1 MTTAGRDHPRVAMIQ
16 DGARLRYLMPLAM
29 QRAGILERVFIDW
42 FVRKGSLEEKIA
54 LLAKKLR
61 PGLGR
66 KMVERSCPE
75 LDPSRVIRN
84 PAMALRLKLGM
95 RKFTRSEDAYI
106 WHSRQT
112 AKWIIR
118 EGFGEAN
125 VLYGFVR
132 NAAPEAYRAAKAQG
146 LRTSGDQIIAPL
158 EVEMAEMKR
167 QIQRWPGWNERE
179 AVEMHREY
187 LEFERQTWEA
197 LDHITC
203 ASDYVRDGLI
213 SVGVAAERI
222 TVLPY
227 PWGQS
232 QSRAVQR
239 EKKSGPLLVGFVGA
253 VGLRKG
259 APWFLETARRFDP
272 AKVRFAMVGPILL
285 DQSRLEP
292 FADRVQFVGAVPHS
306 QVADWLGKFDVF
318 FFPST
323 CEGSAGAVLEAMAS
337 SLPIITTPNSGSR
350 VRDGIEGFIR
360 SYDDIGGFEQA
371 IHRLDDDRD
380 LLLSM
385 GNSARQRV
393 IDYDLQR
400 YQTDLAAFFQSLV
413 SGD

>member
-1 MTTAGRDHPRVAMIQ
+1 M
-16 DGARLRYLMPLAM
+16 
-29 QRAGILERVFIDW
+29 
-42 FVRKGSLEEKIA
+42 
-54 LLAKKLR
+54 
-61 PGLGR
+61 
-66 KMVERSCPE
+66 
-75 LDPSRVIRN
+75 
-84 PAMALRLKLGM
+84 
-95 RKFTRSEDAYI
+95 
-106 WHSRQT
+106 
-112 AKWIIR
+112 
-118 EGFGEAN
+118 
-125 VLYGFVR
+125 
-132 NAAPEAYRAAKAQG
+132 
-146 LRTSGDQIIAPL
+146 IAPL

-167 QIQRWPGWNERE
+167 QIQRWPGWNDRE

-197 LDHITC
+197 LDRITC

-227 PWGQS
+227 PWGQP
-232 QSRAVQR
+232 QGRPVQR

-253 VGLRKG
+253 VGLRK
-259 APWFLETARRFDP
+259 ACAWFLETARRFDP

-306 QVADWLGKFDVF
+306 RVADWLGKFDVF

-360 SYDDIGGFEQA
+360 SYDDIDGFEQA
-371 IHRLDDDRD
+371 IRRLDDDRD

-385 GNSARQRV
+385 GERARSCV
-393 IDYDLQR
+393 LTWDLQAYQAGLAR
-400 YQTDLAAFFQSLV
+400 YFDEHFK
-413 SGD
+413 